1 MKDLIKVFILI
12 TLILMIAGIISA
24 IYFNEPVVLIVFG
37 FFLVHISNN
46 YLCFSGGLIMVK
58 I

>member
-37 FFLVHISNN
+37 FFWFISAIII
-46 YLCFSGGLIMVK
+46 YAFLED
-58 I
+58 